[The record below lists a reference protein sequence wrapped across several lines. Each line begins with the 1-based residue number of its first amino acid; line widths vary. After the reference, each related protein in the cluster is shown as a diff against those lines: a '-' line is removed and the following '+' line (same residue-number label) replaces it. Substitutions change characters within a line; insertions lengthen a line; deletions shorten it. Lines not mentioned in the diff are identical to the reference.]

1 MNLRLQSFS
10 LMVLLLGSVSSCKTL
25 EDIDLAQEQQLVRLT
40 KGACFGRCPIY
51 ECTVYTSGIATFEGQ
66 RNTPKLGLWIKRLP
80 DAQMAELKNQLTETN
95 LWQYESFFRSRI
107 ADAPLIKIEQFEDG
121 ASKMVAGKENR
132 PEPVLQL
139 QDMLEQIA
147 ESNTNTWT
155 VRKPFDYNLPK
166 GAKPGEIYVQLAP
179 NIYVRNWIQGYARQ
193 GLRVAESLEDRS
205 NYFLLQFDPTIAF
218 PSEME
223 RFFAYDDAVIYSSFL
238 PEKN

>member
-1 MNLRLQSFS
+1 MT
-10 LMVLLLGSVSSCKTL
+10 LLLGVFFSCKTL
-25 EDIDLAQEQQLVRLT
+25 EEVDLAQEQPLVRLT
-40 KGACFGRCPIY
+40 KGACFGQCPIY
-51 ECTVYTSGIATFEGQ
+51 ECTVYQSGIATFEGQ

-80 DAQMAELKNQLTETN
+80 EAQMTKLKEQLAETN
-95 LWQYESFFRSRI
+95 LWQYESFFPSRI
-107 ADAPLIKIEQFEDG
+107 ADAPLVKIEQFEDG
-121 ASKMVAGKENR
+121 ATKLVAGKENR

-147 ESNTNTWT
+147 GSNPDTWT
-155 VRKPFDYNLPK
+155 VRQPFDYNLPK

-179 NIYVRNWIQGYARQ
+179 NVYVRNWIQGYARQ

-205 NYFLLQFDPTIAF
+205 NYFLMQFDPTIAF

-238 PEKN
+238 PEKE

>member
-1 MNLRLQSFS
+1 MA
-10 LMVLLLGSVSSCKTL
+10 LLLGGLFSCKTL
-25 EDIDLAQEQQLVRLT
+25 EDIDLAQEQPLVRLT
-40 KGACFGRCPIY
+40 KGACFGRCPTY
-51 ECTVYTSGIATFEGQ
+51 EFTVYRSGIATFEGQ
-66 RNTPKLGLWIKRLP
+66 RNTPNLGLWIKRLP
-80 DAQMAELKNQLTETN
+80 ESQMTKLRDQLNKTN
-95 LWQYESFFRSRI
+95 LWQYESFFSSRI

-121 ASKMVAGKENR
+121 ATKLVAGKENR

-139 QDMLEQIA
+139 QDVLELLA
-147 ESNTNTWT
+147 ERSPENWSI
-155 VRKPFDYNLPK
+155 RRAFDYNIPK

-179 NIYVRNWIQGYARQ
+179 NIYVRNWVQGYARQ

-205 NYFLLQFDPTIAF
+205 NYFLMQFDPTIAF